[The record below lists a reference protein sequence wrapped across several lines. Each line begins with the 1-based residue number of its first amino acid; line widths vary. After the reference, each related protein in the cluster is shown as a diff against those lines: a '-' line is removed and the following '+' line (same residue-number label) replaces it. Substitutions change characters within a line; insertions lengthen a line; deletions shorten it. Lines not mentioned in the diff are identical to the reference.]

1 MINLQVEIERTI
13 RNYRRVCNVDLWEH
27 LIEIIKSGKK
37 LRPNFV
43 LLLWEQYMHN
53 EDVPQNLIN
62 DLVALELIHT
72 STLLHDD
79 IIDDGQF
86 RRNVSTLN
94 HVHGNEI
101 ALLMGNIV
109 KDLAL
114 KISSQQS
121 ISVLNNASFDV
132 NLGQLWE
139 TLARKHETIG
149 ITHYLS
155 IVLFKTSRIF
165 SYCADIFSLYSRVSF
180 TVIEKNFI
188 VAMAVLYQIADD
200 LIDSLAINPKD
211 KSVGQDRKNN
221 VHSFVVASFEETLQD
236 FAYSDGIEYT
246 DEVLFMRK
254 HIDIVRKNYAFQSK
268 LEELPSEKQKSFLV
282 DLCSL
287 MSDEL
292 RKQNVNDN
300 LSKVL
305 SIYFNRIERS
315 ILQMQIR

>member
-1 MINLQVEIERTI
+1 MINIQVEIEKTI
-13 RNYRRVCNVDLWEH
+13 RNQEQIGNFDLWEH
-27 LIEIIKSGKK
+27 LIEIIISGKK

-43 LLLWEQYMHN
+43 LLLWEQYMHK
-53 EDVPQNLIN
+53 EDAPQELIN

-72 STLLHDD
+72 STLIHDD
-79 IIDDGQF
+79 IIDSGQF

-94 HVHGNEI
+94 HTYGNEI

-114 KISSQQS
+114 RISSQQS
-121 ISVLNNASFDV
+121 LSILNNASFDV

-149 ITHYLS
+149 INHYLS

-165 SYCADIFSLYSRVSF
+165 SYCAGVFSLYSKVSF
-180 TVIEKNFI
+180 TVLEKNFI

-200 LIDSLAINPKD
+200 LIDSLAMNPKD
-211 KSVGQDRKNN
+211 KSVGQDKKNN
-221 VHSFVVASFEETLQD
+221 VHSFVEASFEESLHD
-236 FAYSDGIEYT
+236 YAYSDGIEYT

-254 HIDIVRKNYAFQSK
+254 YIDVVRKKYVFPSK
-268 LEELPSEKQKSFLV
+268 LEELSSEKQKSFLV

-287 MSDEL
+287 MREEL
-292 RKQNVNDN
+292 RKKKINDN

-305 SIYFNRIERS
+305 SIYFNRIEQS
-315 ILQMQIR
+315 ITQMQIK